1 MTTSC
6 EISFKGETWASPE
19 GTTSPWNFRVPV
31 FHNLH
36 HQKPKPS
43 SRQQRRLT
51 CGSDHKP
58 PEEEHMTTKTLR
70 HLQSSVFYIS
80 LKHSQ
85 KIHANSRTLKLIITR
100 HLFHLV
106 SSNLVHSYLSDLIS
120 LQSRDLLWQL
130 LVRCVSQTQSAVITV
145 TESEEFPISCDD
157 GRVFEPAGHLEE
169 TEQSK

>member
-6 EISFKGETWASPE
+6 EISFKGETRASPE

-80 LKHSQ
+80 LMPTVTV
-85 KIHANSRTLKLIITR
+85 TLKLIITR
-100 HLFHLV
+100 RLFHLV

-157 GRVFEPAGHLEE
+157 GRVFEPTGHLEE
-169 TEQSK
+169 TEQS

>member
-19 GTTSPWNFRVPV
+19 GTTSLWNFRVPV
-31 FHNLH
+31 SHNLH

-80 LKHSQ
+80 LMPTVTV
-85 KIHANSRTLKLIITR
+85 TLKLIITR
-100 HLFHLV
+100 RLFHLV

-145 TESEEFPISCDD
+145 TESEEFSISCDD

>member
-80 LKHSQ
+80 LMPTVTV
-85 KIHANSRTLKLIITR
+85 TLKLIITR

-145 TESEEFPISCDD
+145 TESEEFSISCDD
-157 GRVFEPAGHLEE
+157 GRVFEPTGHLEE
-169 TEQSK
+169 TEQS

>member
-19 GTTSPWNFRVPV
+19 GTTSLWNFRVPV
-31 FHNLH
+31 SHNLH

-80 LKHSQ
+80 LMPTVTV
-85 KIHANSRTLKLIITR
+85 TLKLIITR

-145 TESEEFPISCDD
+145 TESEEFSISCDD

>member
-6 EISFKGETWASPE
+6 EISFKGETRASPE

-70 HLQSSVFYIS
+70 HLFSTSASNTVKRFMPTVTV
-80 LKHSQ
+80 
-85 KIHANSRTLKLIITR
+85 TLKLIITR
-100 HLFHLV
+100 RLFHLV

-157 GRVFEPAGHLEE
+157 GRVFEPTGHLEE
-169 TEQSK
+169 TEQS

>member
-6 EISFKGETWASPE
+6 EISFKGETRASPE

-80 LKHSQ
+80 LMPTVTV
-85 KIHANSRTLKLIITR
+85 TLKLIITR

-157 GRVFEPAGHLEE
+157 GRVFEPTGHLEE
-169 TEQSK
+169 TEQS

>member
-51 CGSDHKP
+51 CGSDHTP

-80 LKHSQ
+80 LMPTVTV
-85 KIHANSRTLKLIITR
+85 TLKLIITR

-157 GRVFEPAGHLEE
+157 GRVFEPTGHLEE
-169 TEQSK
+169 TEQS